1 MKEKMNLWLIVWRE
15 LWTDVD
21 NIFLISYFPHFFLT
35 LCWQHGIKKQHEL
48 SCVWRWIGLEA
59 SCETGMMLYI
69 RFIDKSDANACQS
82 SCVPIFRL
90 IFLLKQLDKGFLIL
104 SFLSFLRFKQNTL
117 KFYLQG
123 LTSFLT
129 TFFLLFIIPWTYV
142 VWVKGQHYCDINIPS
157 AFATWIIFSYNHIK
171 N

>member
-90 IFLLKQLDKGFLIL
+90 IFLLKQLDEGFLIL

-129 TFFLLFIIPWTYV
+129 TFFFIHYLLNLCSLSQRAALLWHKHSFCLCNLNNLFI
-142 VWVKGQHYCDINIPS
+142 Q
-157 AFATWIIFSYNHIK
+157 SYK